1 MVAIST
7 NGVAPALAVR
17 LRERMERELG
27 SEYAELLRMLK
38 HVRAELGAR
47 VADSSARRALWYRIV
62 DSDILDKLREGQT
75 DEAERALRAMIE
87 NAA

>member
-1 MVAIST
+1 
-7 NGVAPALAVR
+7 
-17 LRERMERELG
+17 MERELG

-38 HVRAELGAR
+38 DVRAELGAR
-47 VADSSARRALWYRIV
+47 VADFSTRRALWYRIV

-75 DEAERALRAMIE
+75 DEAERVLRAMIE

>member
-1 MVAIST
+1 
-7 NGVAPALAVR
+7 
-17 LRERMERELG
+17 MEREIG

-38 HVRAELGAR
+38 DVRAELGAR
-47 VADSSARRALWYRIV
+47 VADFSARRALWYRIV
-62 DSDILDKLREGQT
+62 DSDILDKLREGQR